1 MSGQA
6 MAKVGADALR
16 ELTAA
21 VLAAW
26 GMSAVAAEETAALI
40 VETDLAGIDSHGVSM
55 LPFYE
60 TLREAGGWVPDAE
73 PRLVRESPC
82 TALLDGGHGL
92 GHRTAMQAMR
102 LAADKA
108 QGVGLGAVAVR
119 NSNHFGAA
127 GLYARAAAERGLI
140 GLVASTTRSP
150 MLVPTRARVPVL
162 GTNPIAFAAPARR
175 NRPFVLDM
183 ATTTVAAN
191 KVKVYDLQGKDI
203 PPGWVVDEA
212 GRPVTAGERAMEYL
226 FRRPEGGLTALGGV
240 AELGSHKGYGLG
252 MLAQILAGPLCGAA
266 FGARREADEKPN
278 IGHFFLALDPRAF
291 RDADE
296 FEDEL
301 DAIVDALHATPAADP
316 ALPVLVAGD
325 PEAQTRET
333 RLREGI
339 PLPDRLQA
347 QLREICR
354 RSGVAYR
361 LEGVAPSPEVAR

>member
-1 MSGQA
+1 MTGQA
-6 MAKVGADALR
+6 MTKVSAESLR
-16 ELTAA
+16 ALTAA

-26 GMSAVAAEETAALI
+26 GMPVAAAGETAALI
-40 VETDLAGIDSHGVSM
+40 VETDLSGVDSHGVSM

-60 TLREAGGWVPDAE
+60 GLRDAGDWVPDAE

-108 QGVGLGAVAVR
+108 QRIGLGAVAVS

-150 MLVPTRARVPVL
+150 MLVPTRASVPVL
-162 GTNPIAFAAPARR
+162 GTNPLAFAAPARR
-175 NRPFVLDM
+175 NRPFVLDI

-191 KVKVYDLQGKDI
+191 KVKVYDLQSRDI
-203 PPGWVVDEA
+203 PAGWVVDEA
-212 GRPVTAGERAMEYL
+212 GRPVTSSARAMDYL

-266 FGARREADEKPN
+266 FAPLRGKDDKPN
-278 IGHFFLALDPRAF
+278 IGHFFLALDPAAF
-291 RDADE
+291 RGEDA
-296 FEDEL
+296 FENEL

-325 PEAQTRET
+325 PEAQTREA
-333 RLREGI
+333 RLRDGI

-354 RSGVAYR
+354 RAGVSHR
-361 LEGVAPSPEVAR
+361 LEVAAPSAEVV